1 MNMAGMAGL
10 AGDPSTGCDGTGAAF
25 SGLVVWAWTAIAL
38 NANNTRIKPRHE
50 MQIQFFGNILK
61 LCYCGADA
69 PGCGLVRIFASF
81 GGTGLQ
87 PV

>member
-1 MNMAGMAGL
+1 M
-10 AGDPSTGCDGTGAAF
+10 AGDPSTGCDGAGAAF
-25 SGLVVWAWTAIAL
+25 SRVGVWAWAAIAL

-50 MQIQFFGNILK
+50 MQKRFFENIIK

-69 PGCGLVRIFASF
+69 LGCGLARIFASF
-81 GGTGLQ
+81 GGTGFQ